1 MDWARILAYVTG
13 TVDQE
18 LLARNEYLAAENR
31 ILKAQLKGRLKL
43 SDAERGALGEIGH
56 RLGRKVLADVATV
69 ARPDTILG
77 WYRKLVARKFDGS
90 KARRGPGRPRI
101 KREVEQLIIRMASE
115 NRDWGYDRIAGALAN
130 LGYEISDQ
138 TVGNVLRRHGLPP
151 APERKRTT
159 TWAAF
164 IRTHLALLAGTDF
177 FTAEVLTLRGLV
189 TYYVLFFIHL
199 ESRRVDIAGI
209 TVHPDEPWMKQIA
222 RNATMEDCGAL
233 RDCRYLLH
241 DRDTKFTRSFRAIIA
256 SGRVEPLALPARS
269 PNLNAYAERWVRS
282 VKEECLSKVILFG
295 ERSLRRALSD
305 YVDHFHAERNHQ
317 GKGNV
322 LLFPR
327 DTRTAT
333 ARGPCSAASD
343 WAGSCAITIKR
354 RRDWRPRCRAR
365 HAPAPPRRPRA
376 ENSARP
382 PNHGNCCGI
391 RARLRRP
398 SNPSEQLEASPCWR
412 ASRLARAAGE

>member
-31 ILKAQLKGRLKL
+31 IIKAQLKGRLKL
-43 SDAERGALGEIGH
+43 SDAERGVLGEIGH
-56 RLGRKVLADVATV
+56 RLGRQVLADVATI
-69 ARPDTILG
+69 ARPETILG

-138 TVGNVLRRHGLPP
+138 AVGNVLRRHGVPP
-151 APERKRTT
+151 SPERKRTT
-159 TWAAF
+159 SWAVF
-164 IRTHLALLAGTDF
+164 IRTHVALLAGTDF

-189 TYYVLFFIHL
+189 TYYVLFIIHL
-199 ESRRVDIAGI
+199 ESRRVYVVGI
-209 TVHPDEPWMKQIA
+209 TVHPNEAWMKQIA
-222 RNATMEDCGAL
+222 RNVTMDDCGAL
-233 RDCRYLLH
+233 RDCRYLPH
-241 DRDTKFTRSFRAIIA
+241 DRDTKFARSFRAIIA

-295 ERSLRRALSD
+295 ERSLRRALSN

-327 DTRTAT
+327 VNDRQ
-333 ARGPCSAASD
+333 REGPV
-343 WAGSCAITIKR
+343 
-354 RRDWRPRCRAR
+354 RCRD
-365 HAPAPPRRPRA
+365 
-376 ENSARP
+376 
-382 PNHGNCCGI
+382 
-391 RARLRRP
+391 RLGGLLRYYHR
-398 SNPSEQLEASPCWR
+398 EA
-412 ASRLARAAGE
+412 A